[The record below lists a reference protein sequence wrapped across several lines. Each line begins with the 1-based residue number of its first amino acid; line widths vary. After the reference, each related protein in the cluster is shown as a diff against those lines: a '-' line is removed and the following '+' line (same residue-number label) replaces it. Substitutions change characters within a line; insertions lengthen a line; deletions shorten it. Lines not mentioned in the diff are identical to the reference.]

1 MKNKIPQTLEECLY
15 FLDHFISEK
24 DKNKLKNLS
33 ENEFLQETHLGLGM
47 NIRNE
52 WLRAKNSPLTAYFLQ
67 KGVRHLDDM
76 SFLILTIFHRKI
88 SNQPF
93 DLEEIIAEISAEN
106 PTENLFSIKQRL
118 STLPTIL
125 PIKEEVAVIQSLEKI
140 KINEIKENA
149 SLFMDI
155 LSQIEASHIQNIFE
169 KEAYW
174 TEYLYFAQWLRTL
187 KTSLSTHAKL
197 LENTAQTMESAFL

>member
-1 MKNKIPQTLEECLY
+1 
-15 FLDHFISEK
+15 
-24 DKNKLKNLS
+24 
-33 ENEFLQETHLGLGM
+33 M

-93 DLEEIIAEISAEN
+93 DLQKIIAEISAEN
-106 PTENLFSIKQRL
+106 QTENLFSIKQRL

-125 PIKEEVAVIQSLEKI
+125 PIEEEVAVMEALQKI
-140 KINEIKENA
+140 KINEIKEQA
-149 SLFMDI
+149 SLFIEI
-155 LSQIEASHIQNIFE
+155 LTQIEASHTQNIFE
-169 KEAYW
+169 KEGYWAAY
-174 TEYLYFAQWLRTL
+174 LHFAQWLRTL

-197 LENTAQTMESAFL
+197 LENTAKQWKVRFYNLKNERKITHRTLF

>member
-1 MKNKIPQTLEECLY
+1 MKKKIPQTLEECLC
-15 FLDHFISEK
+15 FLDHFISEEN
-24 DKNKLKNLS
+24 KNKLKNLS

-52 WLRAKNSPLTAYFLQ
+52 WLRVKNSPLTAYFLQ

-93 DLEEIIAEISAEN
+93 DLEKIIAEISMEN

-125 PIKEEVAVIQSLEKI
+125 PIEEEVAVMEALQKI
-140 KINEIKENA
+140 KINEIKEQA
-149 SLFMDI
+149 SLFVEI
-155 LSQIEASHIQNIFE
+155 LTQIEASHTQNIFE

-187 KTSLSTHAKL
+187 KTSLSIHAKL

>member
-1 MKNKIPQTLEECLY
+1 MKKKIPQTLEECLC
-15 FLDHFISEK
+15 FLDHFISEEN
-24 DKNKLKNLS
+24 KNKLKNLS

-52 WLRAKNSPLTAYFLQ
+52 WLRVKNSPLTAYFLQ

-93 DLEEIIAEISAEN
+93 DLEKIIAEISMEN

-125 PIKEEVAVIQSLEKI
+125 PIEEEVAVMEALQKI
-140 KINEIKENA
+140 KINEIKEQA
-149 SLFMDI
+149 SLFVEI
-155 LSQIEASHIQNIFE
+155 LTQIEASHTQNIFE